1 MSDWGFT
8 VEEAIIGVL
17 GAGILGML
25 GLFLSYI
32 KSDIRTLGT
41 RLGRVEELL
50 IKVVERLAKIET
62 VQEEHGR
69 LLLEHGRRLTTIES
83 TLEEHGRRLTTIE
96 ATLEGHG
103 RLLAQMAD
111 HGERIAALEDA
122 AGDG

>member
-8 VEEAIIGVL
+8 VAEAIIGVL

-25 GLFLSYI
+25 GFFMSYI
-32 KSDIRTLGT
+32 KSDIRALGT
-41 RLGRVEELL
+41 RLGRVEEIL
-50 IKVVERLAKIET
+50 IKVVERLTKIET

-69 LLLEHGRRLTTIES
+69 LLV
-83 TLEEHGRRLTTIE
+83 EHGRRLTTIE